1 MIARVLVVAA
11 LVALLAGCAGSR
23 QAAPPPVKPKPKPKP
38 KPKQTHGKAR
48 HHSHLTIT
56 ILDGDRRVRVRG
68 ARVSLLGRTGR
79 TDRHGVTVFK
89 APRRRLEVSV
99 SARGYSPE
107 RFDVNFQ
114 QRYRQTLRIY
124 QPDLQWPLYGAT
136 QARTQAPADIRLRP
150 PFRLIWSR
158 GLGHLI
164 EFPAVVW
171 NGFAYIGSQYGT
183 VQAVSRRSGNIA
195 WRHNTPGSPRMASSP
210 AVDGDKIVY
219 HTMGGQVYVLDRVN
233 GHLKWSWNAGSAIES
248 SPVVAHGIDYFGA
261 ANGQMYALDLR
272 RHKLLWSRYLGAKIT
287 SSAAIEDGRLFI
299 GDYAGRLWAL
309 SPATG
314 ATRWIGTVNGKIY
327 GTPAVTHG
335 RVFVPSS
342 TGNSL
347 TAFATSGRYLWRVT
361 AGYYVYSSPAVADG
375 VVCFGSY
382 YGWFYGVS
390 AATGSIRWRIPTG
403 GPVSGAA
410 VIVDGVAYV
419 GSFSHRII
427 GVNARTGSRVL
438 TFPHGQYVPVSGN
451 GMRLLLNG
459 FSRIYAV
466 EPRRSHRRQLAR

>member
-1 MIARVLVVAA
+1 GSSQHAVAPT
-11 LVALLAGCAGSR
+11 VAH
-23 QAAPPPVKPKPKPKP
+23 PKPPKP
-38 KPKQTHGKAR
+38 KPKQMHRAAR
-48 HHSHLTIT
+48 HHTQLIVT

-68 ARVSLLGRTGR
+68 AQVSLLGRSGR

-107 RFDVNFQ
+107 RFNVNFRR
-114 QRYRQTLRIY
+114 RYRQTLRIY

-136 QARTQAPADIRLRP
+136 RARTQAPADIRLRP

-183 VQAVSRRSGNIA
+183 V
-195 WRHNTPGSPRMASSP
+195 
-210 AVDGDKIVY
+210 
-219 HTMGGQVYVLDRVN
+219 GG
-233 GHLKWSWNAGSAIES
+233 A
-248 SPVVAHGIDYFGA
+248 
-261 ANGQMYALDLR
+261 MYALDLR
-272 RHKLLWSRYLGAKIT
+272 RHRLQWKRYLGAKIT
-287 SSAAIEDGRLFI
+287 SSAAIAGKRLFI

-314 ATRWIGTVNGKIY
+314 STRWIGTVNGKIY
-327 GTPAVTHG
+327 GTPAVSHG

-347 TAFATSGRYLWRVT
+347 TAFTTSGRYLWRNT

-375 VVCFGSY
+375 VVCWGSY
-382 YGWFYGVS
+382 TGWFYGSS
-390 AATGSIRWRIPTG
+390 AATGRILWRIPTG
-403 GPVSGAA
+403 G
-410 VIVDGVAYV
+410 
-419 GSFSHRII
+419 
-427 GVNARTGSRVL
+427 
-438 TFPHGQYVPVSGN
+438 
-451 GMRLLLNG
+451 
-459 FSRIYAV
+459 
-466 EPRRSHRRQLAR
+466 

>member
-1 MIARVLVVAA
+1 MIARALLLAA
-11 LVALLAGCAGSR
+11 LAALLAGCGSS
-23 QAAPPPVKPKPKPKP
+23 QHAVAPTVAHPKPPKPKPKP
-38 KPKQTHGKAR
+38 THRAAR
-48 HHSHLTIT
+48 HHTQLIVT

-68 ARVSLLGRTGR
+68 ARVKLWGRHGR
-79 TDRHGVTVFK
+79 TDRHGVTVFH

-99 SARGYSPE
+99 SARGYSTA
-107 RFDVNFQ
+107 RFQVNFRR
-114 QRYRQTLRIY
+114 RYRQTLRIY
-124 QPDLQWPLYGAT
+124 QPDLQWPVYGAT
-136 QARTQAPADIRLRP
+136 KARTQAPADIRLRP

-171 NGFAYIGSQYGT
+171 NGFAYIGNQRSA
-183 VQAVSRRSGNIA
+183 VQAISMRSGKLA
-195 WRHNTPGSPRMASSP
+195 WRHDTAGGPRMASSP
-210 AVDGDKIVY
+210 AVDENEIVY
-219 HTMGGQVYVLDRVN
+219 HTMGGHVYVLDRAN

-248 SPVVAHGIDYFGA
+248 SPVVVNGIDYFGSA
-261 ANGQMYALDLR
+261 GGEMYALDLR
-272 RHKLLWSRYLGAKIT
+272 RHRLRWKRYLGAKIT
-287 SSAAIEDGRLFI
+287 SSAAIAGGRLFI
-299 GDYAGRLWAL
+299 GDYGGRLWAL

-314 ATRWIGTVNGKIY
+314 ATRWVGQVNGKIY
-327 GTPAVTHG
+327 GTPAAAHG

-347 TAFATSGRYLWRVT
+347 TAFSTSGRYLWRVT

-382 YGWFYGVS
+382 DGWFYGVS
-390 AATGSIRWRIPTG
+390 AATGRVRWRIPTG
-403 GPVSGAA
+403 GPISGAA
-410 VIVDGVAYV
+410 VIVARIAYV

-427 GVNARTGSRVL
+427 GVHFRTGRRVL
-438 TFPHGQYVPVSGN
+438 SFPHGQYVPVSGN

-466 EPRRSHRRQLAR
+466 EPRRSHHRRLAR